1 MARVPEFTS
10 ISFRP
15 PPLIQAWWAPPS
27 SERGLESPIIQGMS
41 RILACMLLKRCTQ
54 EGNT

>member
-15 PPLIQAWWAPPS
+15 TPLIQAWWAPPS